1 MASTYVGI
9 DIGKTDVSNVSV
21 GTSTTSKPIE
31 LVIDKTN
38 SPTREQVTLAI
49 NTLKNYLATSTWPA
63 A

>member
-9 DIGKTDVSNVSV
+9 SLGKSDVTDVAV

-38 SPTREQVTLAI
+38 TPTREQVILAI
-49 NTLKNYLATSTWPA
+49 ETLENYLLTSTWPA

>member
-9 DIGKTDVSNVSV
+9 DIGKGDVSDVSV

-31 LVIDKTN
+31 IVIDKTN
-38 SPTREQVTLAI
+38 TPTREQVTIAI
-49 NTLKNYLATSTWPA
+49 NTLKNYLTTSTWPA

>member
-9 DIGKTDVSNVSV
+9 GIGKTDVSDVSV